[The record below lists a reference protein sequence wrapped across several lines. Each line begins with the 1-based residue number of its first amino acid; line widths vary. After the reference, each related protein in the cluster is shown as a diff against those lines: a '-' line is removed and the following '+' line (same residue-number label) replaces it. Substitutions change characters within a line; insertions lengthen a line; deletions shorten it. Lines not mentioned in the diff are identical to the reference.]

1 MMTLPS
7 KLKELE
13 IPEENP
19 FQNDLLEMKQYA
31 STLKSIVEMYA
42 DGGGV
47 IALNG
52 DWGSGK
58 TTFSKM
64 WKQYLENNGIKTLY
78 FNAWETDY
86 YKDPLTAIIGELKHI
101 SKENETFKKFCSTA
115 GKIGLTITKNVI
127 LSLLKQ
133 YAGVGSEAV
142 KDICD
147 SAENVLIERIKDYE
161 EEKSSIEDFKQSLS
175 EYVAD
180 CGACPLVFII
190 DELDRC
196 NPNYAVKLL
205 ETVKHIFDVPNIV
218 FVLSICRKE
227 LENAIRGYYG
237 SDRID
242 ATNYLRRFIDIQFDV
257 PHPRC
262 SNFCKMLIQYYGFN
276 DYFLEETG
284 GQHGLNEFY
293 DMVALMLSV
302 YEIDLRTW
310 DRIFAHSRLA
320 AIQLGSHAQLLME
333 LIFLLCVLRIT
344 QPDFYSKIRSKA
356 FSIQG
361 LTDELEN
368 TLPKMLIVPNNE
380 TYYSKSQNHGVIL
393 AITELLY
400 IYDYSIHGKN
410 GPMFSRKGTE
420 ADLNLNFSV
429 IDKESVKADIGWIER
444 YMRLDKDILYFTNM
458 VDLASNFIE

>member
-31 STLKSIVEMYA
+31 STLKSIVELYA

-64 WKQYLENNGIKTLY
+64 WKQYLENNGIRTLY

-86 YKDPLTAIIGELKHI
+86 YKDPLTAIIGELKNI
-101 SKENETFKKFCSTA
+101 SKETESFKKFCSTA
-115 GKIGLTITKNVI
+115 GKIGLTVTKNVI
-127 LSLLKQ
+127 LSLLNK
-133 YAGVGSEAV
+133 YTGVGSEAV

-147 SAENVLIERIKDYE
+147 SAENVLIDRIKDYE

-175 EYVAD
+175 KYVAD

-227 LENAIRGYYG
+227 LENSIRGFYG

-257 PHPRC
+257 PHPK
-262 SNFCKMLIQYYGFN
+262 SDNFCKMLIQYYGFN
-276 DYFLEETG
+276 NYFLEEPG
-284 GQHGLNEFY
+284 GQNGLNEFY
-293 DMVALMLSV
+293 DMVALMFSV
-302 YEIDLRTW
+302 FEIDLRTW

-320 AIQLGSHAQLLME
+320 AIQLGSNAQLLMD
-333 LIFLLCVLRIT
+333 LVFLLCFLRIT

-361 LTDELEN
+361 LIDELEN
-368 TLPKMLIVPNNE
+368 TLPRILIEPDNE
-380 TYYSKSQNHGVIL
+380 TYYGKPRNHGVIL

-400 IYDYSIHGKN
+400 IYDYSINRNN
-410 GPMFSRKGTE
+410 GSILSGKGTG

-429 IDKESVKADIGWIER
+429 IDKERVKTGIGWIER
-444 YMRLDKDILYFTNM
+444 YMCLDKDILNFTYT
-458 VDLASNFIE
+458 VDLASNFKD

>member
-1 MMTLPS
+1 MTLPS

-13 IPEENP
+13 IPQADP
-19 FQNDLLEMKQYA
+19 FKNDLLEMEQYA

-42 DGGGV
+42 EGGGV
-47 IALNG
+47 LALNG
-52 DWGSGK
+52 DWGVGK

-101 SKENETFKKFCSTA
+101 CNKTDKFNKFCSTA
-115 GKIGLTITKNVI
+115 GKIGLNVTKNVI
-127 LSLLKQ
+127 LSLLNK
-133 YAGVGSEAV
+133 YTGINSEAV

-147 SAENVLIERIKDYE
+147 STEVALIDRIKDYE
-161 EEKSSIEDFKQSLS
+161 EEQSSIENFKQSLS

-205 ETVKHIFDVPNIV
+205 ETIKHIFDVPNIV

-257 PHPRC
+257 PHPK
-262 SNFCKMLIQYYGFN
+262 SNKFCKMLIYYYSFN
-276 DYFLEETG
+276 DYFLEGRG
-284 GQHGLNEFY
+284 GQNGLNEFY
-293 DMVALMLSV
+293 DMVVLMFSI
-302 YEIDLRTW
+302 YDIDLRTW
-310 DRIFAHSRLA
+310 DRVFAYSRLA
-320 AIQLGSHAQLLME
+320 AIQVGNNEQVLMD
-333 LIFLLCVLRIT
+333 LIFLLCFLRIT
-344 QPDFYSKIRSKA
+344 QPDFYSKIRSKE
-356 FSIQG
+356 FSIQE
-361 LTDELEN
+361 LIVELEK
-368 TLPKMLIVPNNE
+368 TLPRMLIEPNNE
-380 TYYSKSQNHGVIL
+380 TYYGGYRSYGIIL

-400 IYDYSIHGKN
+400 IYDYSINGKN
-410 GPMFSRKGTE
+410 GPILSLKETK
-420 ADLNLNFSV
+420 ADLNLVFSI
-429 IDKESVKADIGWIER
+429 IDKERVKTDIGWIER
-444 YMRLDKDILYFTNM
+444 YLRLNVDISYFTCK
-458 VDLASNFIE
+458 VDLASNFEE

>member
-13 IPEENP
+13 IPKEDP

-31 STLKSIVEMYA
+31 STLKSIVGMYA

-47 IALNG
+47 IAING

-58 TTFSKM
+58 TTFSRM
-64 WKQYLENNGIKTLY
+64 WKQYLENNGFKTLY

-86 YKDPLTAIIGELKHI
+86 YKDPLTAIIGELKYI
-101 SKENETFKKFCSTA
+101 CKDTEKFKKFCSTA
-115 GKIGLTITKNVI
+115 GKIGVTITKNVI
-127 LSLLKQ
+127 LSLLNN
-133 YAGVGSEAV
+133 YTGVGSEAV

-147 SAENVLIERIKDYE
+147 SAENVLIDRIKDYE

-175 EYVAD
+175 KYVAD

-227 LENAIRGYYG
+227 LENSIRGFYG

-257 PHPRC
+257 PHPK
-262 SNFCKMLIQYYGFN
+262 SDNFCKMLIQYYGFN
-276 DYFLEETG
+276 NYFLEEPG
-284 GQHGLNEFY
+284 GQNGLNEFY
-293 DMVALMLSV
+293 DMVALMFSV
-302 YEIDLRTW
+302 YDIDLRTW

-320 AIQLGSHAQLLME
+320 AIQLGSQAQLLMN
-333 LIFLLCVLRIT
+333 LIFLLCFLRII
-344 QPDFYSKIRSKA
+344 QPDFYSKIRSKE

-361 LTDELEN
+361 LINELEN
-368 TLPKMLIVPNNE
+368 TLPRMLIVPDTE
-380 TYYSKSQNHGVIL
+380 TYYGRPRNHGVIL

-400 IYDYSIHGKN
+400 IYGYAINGHN
-410 GPMFSRKGTE
+410 GPILSGKGTDT
-420 ADLNLNFSV
+420 DLNLNFSV
-429 IDKESVKADIGWIER
+429 IEKDRVKTDIGWIER
-444 YMRLDKDILYFTNM
+444 YMCLDKDILNFTYT
-458 VDLASNFIE
+458 VDLASNFKD